1 MNVFLE
7 RLLYFWLGVTGL
19 GLLIVMIFWAIK
31 IIVFVAFIS
40 FFVALA
46 ATLIYHFFWA
56 DRNS

>member
-46 ATLIYHFFWA
+46 TTLIYHFFWA